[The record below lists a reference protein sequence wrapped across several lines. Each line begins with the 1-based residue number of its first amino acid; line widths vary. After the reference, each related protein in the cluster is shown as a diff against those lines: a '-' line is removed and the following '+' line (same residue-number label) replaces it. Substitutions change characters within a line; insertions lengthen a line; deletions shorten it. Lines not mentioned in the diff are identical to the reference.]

1 MSRSAKRTVL
11 HLPMPHCKSGTS
23 KTNSLLDIRLNIRE
37 LNNDLEVNIKVNKL
51 QFFDFARY
59 IFEMSLM
66 KQFLLSYG
74 ENELCNNSSSVKN
87 QDKSSLNKIYRLNAL
102 SDRQRQIFEKL
113 LMGMNNE
120 EIAKEMHLAESTV
133 KGHLQEVYL
142 KLGVLNRYFA
152 IIQYKDTYYEM
163 KKLAR
168 KK

>member
-11 HLPMPHCKSGTS
+11 HLPLPLGKQGTR
-23 KTNSLLDIRLNIRE
+23 KTKSLLDIRLSIRE
-37 LNNDLEVNIKVNKL
+37 LNNDLDVNIKVNKL

-66 KQFLLSYG
+66 QQFLISYDG
-74 ENELCNNSSSVKN
+74 NEFCNNPSSLKV
-87 QDKSSLNKIYRLNAL
+87 QEKSQLNKIYRLNAL

-120 EIAKEMHLAESTV
+120 EIAKEMSLAESTV

-142 KLGVLNRYFA
+142 KLGVPNRYYA
-152 IIQYKDTYYEM
+152 IIQYKDTYYNM
-163 KKLAR
+163 KKITR